1 MDINWIAIGLSD
13 VVWISLAFIL
23 GFLAR
28 TIGLPPLVGFLATGF
43 LLSSQG
49 VVSNELIEK
58 LADLGITLL
67 LFTIGLKLSIRTL
80 AKPQVWAVTMIHT
93 STIVILF
100 SGFIYLLSFAGITL
114 VSDLDLSSALLL
126 GFALSFSSTVFVVKV
141 LEEKGEMN
149 SLYGR
154 IAIGILI
161 MQDVAAVLFLAFS
174 TGKIPSSW
182 ALLLF
187 LLIPLRPLLHK
198 LLERVGHGELL
209 VLYGFLLAMGG
220 SELFELVGVKGD
232 LGAII
237 LGVLIASHPK
247 AEEMAKTMLNFKNL
261 FLVAFFLS
269 IGLSGPVTLDTLIVG
284 ALLTPLIFFKSA
296 LFFIL
301 LTKFKLRARTSLLST
316 LTLSNYSEFGLIV
329 LAIGVKNSW
338 IESKWLITIAIAMA
352 LSFMLAAV
360 LNVMADGLYTRFRDG
375 LLRLQKNERL
385 SDDQLLDVKGA
396 SVAIFGMGRIGSGA
410 YDKMHSQYGGSVI
423 GVDIDPVTVKIQR
436 EVGRNVLL
444 GDPGDADFW
453 DRVQE
458 THTLSLIMLALPKL
472 DTTLEVLKHLR
483 AVSFDGHVA
492 VTARYPDE
500 VDKLK
505 EAGAETVFNLYAE
518 AGIGFATHVENDIN
532 PE

>member
-13 VVWISLAFIL
+13 VAWISLAFIL

-28 TIGLPPLVGFLATGF
+28 TIGLPPLVGFLVTGF

-49 VVSNELIEK
+49 AVSNELLQK

-80 AKPQVWAVTMIHT
+80 AKPQVWAVSVLH
-93 STIVILF
+93 SSIVVMVF
-100 SGFIYLLSFAGITL
+100 SFIIYLLSFAGMAL
-114 VSDLDLSSALLL
+114 VADLDLSSTLLIA
-126 GFALSFSSTVFVVKV
+126 FALSFSSTVFVVKV

-161 MQDVAAVLFLAFS
+161 MQDVAAVIFLAFS
-174 TGKIPSSW
+174 TGKLPSPW

-209 VLYGFLLAMGG
+209 VLYGFILAMGG
-220 SELFELVGVKGD
+220 SAIFELVGVKGD

-269 IGLSGPVTLDTLIVG
+269 IGLSGPVSLDTLLLG
-284 ALLTPLIFFKSA
+284 ALLTPLVFFKSA
-296 LFFIL
+296 LFYAL
-301 LTKFKLRARTSLLST
+301 LTRFKLRARTALLST
-316 LTLSNYSEFGLIV
+316 LTLTNYSEFGLIV
-329 LAIGVKNSW
+329 LAIGVKNGW
-338 IESKWLITIAIAMA
+338 IDSKWLITIAIAMA
-352 LSFMLAAV
+352 LSFVVAAI
-360 LNVMADGLYTRFRDG
+360 LNAMADWLYTRYRAN
-375 LLRLQKNERL
+375 LLGFQKDERL
-385 SDDQLLDVKGA
+385 SDDQFLDIKGA
-396 SVAIFGMGRIGSGA
+396 NIAIFGMGRIGVGA

-423 GVDIDPVTVKIQR
+423 GVDSDPVTVEKQC
-436 EVGRNVLL
+436 ENGRNVLL

-458 THTLSLIMLALPKL
+458 TNSLSLIMLALPKI
-472 DTTLEVLKHLR
+472 DTTLEVLEHLR
-483 AVSFDGHVA
+483 AVSFDGRIA

-500 VDKLK
+500 VERLK
-505 EAGAETVFNLYAE
+505 DAGAETVFNLYAE
-518 AGIGFATHVENDIN
+518 AGIARFTPNTT
-532 PE
+532 